1 MIVLRELRVSKC
13 MDRSYRQRQGPTIVG
28 VLRLGLNI
36 SGGQDRWREE
46 PSLKAQR
53 QERSDKPPGYLIML

>member
-46 PSLKAQR
+46 PSVKAQR
-53 QERSDKPPGYLIML
+53 QRNC